1 MNKNQFKKLSCD
13 LLLLLYV
20 TIILTFVLSALDAL
34 LTK

>member
-20 TIILTFVLSALDAL
+20 TIGLTFLLSAIDAL